1 MLPPPLPAA
10 SKLQSRETDSEIST
24 QHTGCGG
31 RSVAAALSPPP
42 RILSC
47 RREGK
52 EKSGFIQHEKTMHG
66 EQSVGATG
74 RIEAPPLTSM
84 FIWVSSERGR
94 GARASRSPPLQRCLD
109 ATPSRLMPG
118 GCSTSLRPV
127 TVRPRRRRARRKG
140 YVG

>member
-31 RSVAAALSPPP
+31 RSVAAARSPPP

-47 RREGK
+47 GIFRAERGK
-52 EKSGFIQHEKTMHG
+52 KKGGFIQHEKTMHG

-74 RIEAPPLTSM
+74 RVEAPLLTSM
-84 FIWVSSERGR
+84 FI
-94 GARASRSPPLQRCLD
+94 
-109 ATPSRLMPG
+109 
-118 GCSTSLRPV
+118 
-127 TVRPRRRRARRKG
+127 
-140 YVG
+140 

>member
-47 RREGK
+47 RREGE
-52 EKSGFIQHEKTMHG
+52 EKAASFSTRKLCTANKAL
-66 EQSVGATG
+66 EQLVGS
-74 RIEAPPLTSM
+74 RRLRLR
-84 FIWVSSERGR
+84 VCSS
-94 GARASRSPPLQRCLD
+94 D
-109 ATPSRLMPG
+109 
-118 GCSTSLRPV
+118 
-127 TVRPRRRRARRKG
+127 
-140 YVG
+140 